1 MGKRGFAV
9 IRAYSNAGL
18 ELPRRRTGSSA
29 GYDLA
34 AAEPVELEPGQVA
47 LIPTGLKAYMQQD
60 EVLMLYIRS
69 SLAIKHQLVL
79 MNQVGIIDADYFD
92 NPENEGHIRIA
103 VCNLGTEP
111 FIVEKGMRIAQGIFM
126 RYLTVDGDSP
136 GEGNVRSGG
145 FGSTGMQ

>member
-9 IRAYSNAGL
+9 IGAYDGAGV

-34 AAEPVELEPGQVA
+34 AAETVELLPGQTAV
-47 LIPTGLKAYMQQD
+47 IPTGLKAYMQPD

-69 SLAIKHQLVL
+69 GLAVKHQLVL

-103 VCNLGTEP
+103 VRNLGAEP
-111 FIVEKGMRIAQGIFM
+111 FTVEKGMRIAQGIFM

-136 GEGNVRSGG
+136 GEGEARSGG
-145 FGSTGMQ
+145 FGSTGM